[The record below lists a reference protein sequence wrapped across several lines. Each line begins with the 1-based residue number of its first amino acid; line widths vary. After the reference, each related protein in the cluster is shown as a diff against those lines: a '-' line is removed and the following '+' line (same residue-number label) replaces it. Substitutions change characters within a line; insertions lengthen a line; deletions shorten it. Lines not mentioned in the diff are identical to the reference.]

1 MKMLKSVSFIFALLL
16 AVQSFSGSHVSAS
29 WAYPFVVW
37 DHYTYSISEEYV
49 DQVGKEIG
57 EVTKYSDQEGAYTGN
72 FSNQYKKG
80 TKYFEIKGIST
91 DKAIAIQEPGGKY
104 IKAIR
109 EHKYQEASLVGN
121 FMREAEANPWI
132 SFLVLV
138 GAVSVLIVSCKS
150 LKDKFHIED

>member
-1 MKMLKSVSFIFALLL
+1 MKMLKCVSVMFALLL
-16 AVQSFSGSHVSAS
+16 AGQFFSKSLVSAS

-57 EVTKYSDQEGAYTGN
+57 EVTKHSDQEGEYTGN

-80 TKYFEIKGIST
+80 TKYFEIKGVST
-91 DKAIAIQEPGGKY
+91 DKAIAVEEPGGKY

-109 EHKYQEASLVGN
+109 EHKYQEAGMVAN

-132 SFLVLV
+132 SFFVLI
-138 GAVSVLIVSCKS
+138 GAAAVLIVSWRS
-150 LKDKFHIED
+150 LKSKFHIED